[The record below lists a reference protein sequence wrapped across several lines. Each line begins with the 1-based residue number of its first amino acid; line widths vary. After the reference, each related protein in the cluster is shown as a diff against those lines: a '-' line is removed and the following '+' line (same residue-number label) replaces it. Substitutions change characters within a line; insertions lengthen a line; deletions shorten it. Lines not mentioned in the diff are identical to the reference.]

1 MKKVRGISFR
11 LKPYEKIQFSSGSA
25 DRLTYQSCYLQM
37 KGYFESLTDKHKK
50 NMFQLK
56 KKVEGT
62 IDRYLKNNFFHSRYI
77 SIEFVADTFVETGKS
92 FTTFEFTFFP
102 KKETN
107 KEELLNNINEL
118 TELIY
123 KENIETNSTMKFKPH
138 FRKKNG
144 K

>member
-1 MKKVRGISFR
+1 MKKVRGINFNI
-11 LKPYEKIQFSSGSA
+11 KQFEKIQFISGSA

-37 KGYFESLTDKHKK
+37 KGYFESLTDRHKK

-77 SIEFVADTFVETGKS
+77 SIELVSDTFVETGKS
-92 FTTFEFTFFP
+92 FTTFEFTFYP

-107 KEELLNNINEL
+107 KEELVNNINEL

-123 KENIETNSTMKFKPH
+123 KENIESNSTMKFKPH
-138 FRKKNG
+138 SRKK
-144 K
+144 